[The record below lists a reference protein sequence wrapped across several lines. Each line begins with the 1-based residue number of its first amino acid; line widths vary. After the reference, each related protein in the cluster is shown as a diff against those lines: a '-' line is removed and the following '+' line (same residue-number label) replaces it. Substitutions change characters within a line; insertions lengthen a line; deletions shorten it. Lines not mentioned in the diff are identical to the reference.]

1 MRLRVTRVLSYYSI
15 PECDGVQDVVV
26 RRGKLWVL
34 YKRSG
39 HRVIIN
45 TRGDL
50 IVRPTYAEANVQR
63 VPGGE
68 TFISS
73 SVLIATHV
81 RIRARVLSCRGHLL
95 HCKLSALS
103 WPGGHV

>member
-1 MRLRVTRVLSYYSI
+1 MLCSGLAELSA
-15 PECDGVQDVVV
+15 CGLQDVVA

-63 VPGGE
+63 VPGGAYR
-68 TFISS
+68 
-73 SVLIATHV
+73 LY
-81 RIRARVLSCRGHLL
+81 
-95 HCKLSALS
+95 
-103 WPGGHV
+103 